1 MAARDVCTK
10 FFGYDTIPF
19 MAANHTDKS
28 SMIDITISISS
39 TFFKKANITL
49 LTVTASAFPLVS
61 FTGHIK
67 PSTIKSE
74 TWLFVRDFI
83 CPDNECDNLRYWNSP
98 GELAEPGNF
107 FNKYDSMVMPKAS
120 SSSEIHL
127 NLFFNSPRTC
137 CRILLPTWIITKIIG
152 LLKMEK
158 QKLCHITIL

>member
-39 TFFKKANITL
+39 TFFKKANRTL
-49 LTVTASAFPLVS
+49 LNVAASAFPRVS
-61 FTGHIK
+61 YKRHIK

-83 CPDNECDNLRYWNSP
+83 CPDNEGDILRYWNSP
-98 GELAEPGNF
+98 GRLAKPGDF
-107 FNKYDSMVMPKAS
+107 FNKYDSMEMPKAS
-120 SSSEIHL
+120 SASEIHL
-127 NLFFNSPRTC
+127 NFFFNSPRSS
-137 CRILLPTWIITKIIG
+137 CRILLPT
-152 LLKMEK
+152 
-158 QKLCHITIL
+158 